1 VTAIDVT
8 PKGAAAPE
16 HIPYEP
22 PRQIRWT
29 STGLLLAFLAVFPLL
44 FPNPAVTSIAVITM
58 IFLVAAIG
66 WNIFSGYSGYISI
79 GHAAYYGIG
88 QYTVALLALHAKV
101 PAGWDTFGLLPVAG
115 LVSAVAAVPIGF
127 VVLRVRRHT
136 FIILT
141 VAVMFIL
148 QLLAFNLVSW
158 TNGSGGL
165 EMSFPT
171 WQGSYFNEPFYYV
184 GLVAAIV
191 ACAASWWVRRS
202 KYGLGLL
209 SIRDDED
216 RARGLG
222 INATRTKLI
231 AYAISAFFVGVAG
244 GLYAPFIGSVYPQ
257 FGFDPT
263 FDLAIAVLVF
273 VGGIGTLSG
282 PVIGALLL
290 IPLQQYFYLQFG
302 NANLYLI
309 AYGVLFILILRLLP
323 AGIAPSV
330 TQLWRRALIARRRAA
345 ARSPAVPALAGQS
358 PAGQS
363 PAGQSPAG
371 QSPAGQSPAGQSPAG
386 QSPAGGLP
394 GAPPATAAVPHA
406 GGDEVAR

>member
-8 PKGAAAPE
+8 PVGAAAPE

-22 PRQIRWT
+22 PPVVRRGGT
-29 STGLLLAFLAVFPLL
+29 ALVLVLLVAFPLV
-44 FPNPAVTSIAVITM
+44 FTNPAVTSIGVFTM
-58 IFLVAAIG
+58 IFLVAACG

-88 QYTVALLALHAKV
+88 QYTVALLVLHLKV
-101 PAGWDTFGLLPVAG
+101 PAGWDTFALLPLAG
-115 LVSAVAAVPIGF
+115 LVAAVLAVPIGF
-127 VVLRVRRHT
+127 LLLRVRKHT

-148 QLLAFNLVSW
+148 QLLAFNLTSW

-165 EMSFPT
+165 ELPFPT
-171 WQGSYFNEPFYYV
+171 WTGSFFNEPFYYV
-184 GLVAAIV
+184 GLAAAVV
-191 ACAASWWVRRS
+191 ACAVSWWVRRS

-222 INATRTKLI
+222 IRTTRTKLI
-231 AYAISAFFVGVAG
+231 AYAISAFFVGIAG
-244 GLYAPFIGSVYPQ
+244 GLYAPFVGSVYPQ
-257 FGFDPT
+257 FGFDPN
-263 FDLAIAVLVF
+263 FDLAVAVLVF

-302 NANLYLI
+302 NDNFFLI

-323 AGIAPSV
+323 GGISPSI
-330 TQLWRRALIARRRAA
+330 TQLYRRVLVARQLRAT
-345 ARSPAVPALAGQS
+345 
-358 PAGQS
+358 
-363 PAGQSPAG
+363 
-371 QSPAGQSPAGQSPAG
+371 
-386 QSPAGGLP
+386 
-394 GAPPATAAVPHA
+394 APPGSSGPSGAAEAPGITPATVTGAEGKEGTP
-406 GGDEVAR
+406 

>member
-8 PKGAAAPE
+8 PVGAAAPE

-22 PRQIRWT
+22 PKAVRRGGT
-29 STGLLLAFLAVFPLL
+29 ALVLVALAVFPLV
-44 FPNPAVTSIAVITM
+44 FTNPAVTSIGVFTM
-58 IFLVAAIG
+58 IFLVAACG

-88 QYTVALLALHAKV
+88 QYTVALLVLHLKIA
-101 PAGWDTFGLLPVAG
+101 AGWDTFALLPLAG
-115 LVSAVAAVPIGF
+115 LIAAVLAVPIGF
-127 VVLRVRRHT
+127 LLLRVRKHT

-148 QLLAFNLVSW
+148 QLLAFNLTSW

-165 EMSFPT
+165 ELPFPT
-171 WQGSYFNEPFYYV
+171 WTGAFFNEPFYYV
-184 GLVAAIV
+184 GLAGAVV
-191 ACAASWWVRRS
+191 ACAVSWWVRRS

-222 INATRTKLI
+222 IRTTRTKLI
-231 AYAISAFFVGVAG
+231 AYAMSAFFVGIAG
-244 GLYAPFIGSVYPQ
+244 GLYAPFVGSVYPQ
-257 FGFDPT
+257 FGFDPN
-263 FDLAIAVLVF
+263 FDLAVAVLVF

-302 NANLYLI
+302 NDNFFLI
-309 AYGVLFILILRLLP
+309 AYGVLFLLILRLLP
-323 AGIAPSV
+323 GGIAPSITGLYRRV
-330 TQLWRRALIARRRAA
+330 LVARQLRATA
-345 ARSPAVPALAGQS
+345 PPG
-358 PAGQS
+358 PAG
-363 PAGQSPAG
+363 PAGPPA
-371 QSPAGQSPAGQSPAG
+371 
-386 QSPAGGLP
+386 AGGVTP
-394 GAPPATAAVPHA
+394 AAVRGAEGKEGTP
-406 GGDEVAR
+406 

>member
-1 VTAIDVT
+1 VTAVDVT
-8 PKGAAAPE
+8 PVGAAAPE

-22 PRQIRWT
+22 PRAVRW
-29 STGLLLAFLAVFPLL
+29 SGTGLLLVFLAVFPLL
-44 FPNPAVTSIAVITM
+44 FPNPAVTSIAVFTM

-88 QYTVALLALHAKV
+88 QYTVALVALHTKIA
-101 PAGWDTFGLLPVAG
+101 AGWDTFILLPAAG
-115 LVSAVAAVPIGF
+115 LACAVAAVPIGF
-127 VVLRVRRHT
+127 LLLRVRKHT

-148 QLLAFNLVSW
+148 QLLAFNFTSW

-165 EMSFPT
+165 ELPFPT
-171 WQGSYFNEPFYYV
+171 WTGNFFNEPFYYV
-184 GLVAAIV
+184 GLAAAVV
-191 ACAASWWVRRS
+191 ACAVSWWVRQS

-222 INATRTKLI
+222 IHTTRTKLI
-231 AYAISAFFVGVAG
+231 AYVLSAFFVGIAG
-244 GLYAPFIGSVYPQ
+244 GLYAPFVGSVYPQ
-257 FGFDPT
+257 FGFDPN
-263 FDLAIAVLVF
+263 FDLAVAVLVF

-290 IPLQQYFYLQFG
+290 IPLQQYFELQFG
-302 NANLYLI
+302 SANLFLI

-323 AGIAPSV
+323 AGIAPSI
-330 TQLWRRALIARRRAA
+330 TRLWRHVLVARRRAA
-345 ARSPAVPALAGQS
+345 AAGRTESGTAQ
-358 PAGQS
+358 
-363 PAGQSPAG
+363 
-371 QSPAGQSPAGQSPAG
+371 
-386 QSPAGGLP
+386 
-394 GAPPATAAVPHA
+394 PATATLPT
-406 GGDEVAR
+406 GGDEVAQ